1 VPSFIVFPSLSLTIK
16 LALASLEFPLIDILS
31 ALLSAL
37 SRVSSSFISSRV
49 SSEIWT
55 VGGVVSSKLISDTFL
70 LSCPLLPALS
80 VAVIVISSPLAKPSL
95 NIAVLLP
102 SKLSII
108 Y

>member
-1 VPSFIVFPSLSLTIK
+1 M
-16 LALASLEFPLIDILS
+16 
-31 ALLSAL
+31 
-37 SRVSSSFISSRV
+37 
-49 SSEIWT
+49 
-55 VGGVVSSKLISDTFL
+55 VSSKLISDTFL

-108 Y
+108 WLGVWKFGPLTSNVAVGSSTVNFTLVSSALPSAVESVSIDFIS